1 MRKKHRELAKL
12 LKMGQS
18 STLFA
23 HLGWSMRTS
32 LLTFMMSD
40 GLVAFLSMA
49 HILIVQDS
57 VIRCFNYRWTSIPA
71 NLNKK
76 SNGCWWNVWL
86 SWKLNLLMSRS
97 HFTNTL
103 KEIKCN
109 FLHIILHIILSNII
123 STQVFFFFGCC
134 WLFVCLFVSGKSDFC
149 LKYFLYFL
157 Y

>member
-57 VIRCFNYRWTSIPA
+57 VICCFNYRWTSIPA

-103 KEIKCN
+103 KEIKCI
-109 FLHIILHIILSNII
+109 FCILFCILFYQI
-123 STQVFFFFGCC
+123 SLVPRCFFF
-134 WLFVCLFVSGKSDFC
+134 WLLLFVCLFVSGKSDFC

>member
-23 HLGWSMRTS
+23 YLGWSMRTS

-57 VIRCFNYRWTSIPA
+57 VICCFNYRWTSIPA

-103 KEIKCN
+103 KEMKCN
-109 FLHIILHIILSNII
+109 FCILFCILFYQI
-123 STQVFFFFGCC
+123 SLVARCFFC
-134 WLFVCLFVSGKSDFC
+134 LVAVVCLFVCVWQIWFL
-149 LKYFLYFL
+149 LKILFNFLY
-157 Y
+157 